1 MNNIFF
7 PSSPNS
13 PFPSERNITSNYLLF
28 ANEKEKIKLIKGR
41 NINKTYN
48 KQHINFLKNT
58 GDTFYTNKTN
68 NDGDSKN
75 INLIKTTSYSNKVNN
90 RNKSYISPNLTFST
104 NKKFLKKKK
113 ILLNKETEAKNF
125 LKYLK
130 NHFAI
135 KEKEKSRVNLYNF
148 VLDKNKD
155 MLKEK
160 MNKFRNIS
168 GKVKD
173 INEKSKF
180 LNIMTSYINPIVER
194 IRDKKINISKK
205 KILDEK
211 YKILENKLNRKKYCI
226 SLDRN
231 TKNFIRVSTLYKQKY
246 EIPEIRIEN
255 LRLKNM
261 IS

>member
-1 MNNIFF
+1 
-7 PSSPNS
+7 
-13 PFPSERNITSNYLLF
+13 
-28 ANEKEKIKLIKGR
+28 
-41 NINKTYN
+41 
-48 KQHINFLKNT
+48 
-58 GDTFYTNKTN
+58 
-68 NDGDSKN
+68 
-75 INLIKTTSYSNKVNN
+75 
-90 RNKSYISPNLTFST
+90 
-104 NKKFLKKKK
+104 
-113 ILLNKETEAKNF
+113 
-125 LKYLK
+125 
-130 NHFAI
+130 
-135 KEKEKSRVNLYNF
+135 
-148 VLDKNKD
+148 